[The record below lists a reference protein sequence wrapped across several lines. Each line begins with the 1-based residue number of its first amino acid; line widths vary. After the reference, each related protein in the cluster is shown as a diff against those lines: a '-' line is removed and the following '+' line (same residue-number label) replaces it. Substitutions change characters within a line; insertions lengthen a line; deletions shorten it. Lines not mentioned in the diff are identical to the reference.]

1 MRILREKKL
10 LSSWERIDTFLFI
23 DFTNDS
29 FTKGGVSM
37 VSKTCIINAKK
48 DVRPLNKDRKLNRI
62 YQNPDLHIREM
73 DLEKLDPFS
82 IRVKMLYFG
91 ICGTDVHLLKVD
103 PKGYILCSSPIDI
116 PEKGLILGHE
126 GVGIVLEVGSFVKN
140 FKPDMYVTFES
151 ILTCNYCK
159 SCRSGNFNQCT
170 NAKLVGLEI
179 DGIFGSIVDVNAS
192 LAHDVSEIAKNNEL
206 NIQAAACIEPA
217 SVAYVACENAKI
229 KGGDNVV
236 VLGAGPIGLFSAMLA
251 KNIFGASFVNIV
263 EPVEYRRNKAKEFC
277 DSVYDVKEFLDNPP
291 VHIDVIIEASGD
303 LEYVNQ
309 IFRNLNPNAHIAL
322 LARLGVSLK
331 IDNVDHLITNAITIV
346 GSRGHLGGAF
356 HKIID
361 LYKHKKIDLCSVV
374 TTVDQGI
381 EKLKYYLQENPSKIT
396 QENCK
401 VLIKA

>member
-1 MRILREKKL
+1 MIPY
-10 LSSWERIDTFLFI
+10 ERR
-23 DFTNDS
+23 S
-29 FTKGGVSM
+29 FM
-37 VSKTCIINAKK
+37 ISKTCIINAQKNT
-48 DVRPLNKDRKLNRI
+48 RPINEGRKSNQI
-62 YQNPDLHIREM
+62 YQNPDLHIMEIKM
-73 DLEKLDPFS
+73 EKLDPFS

-91 ICGTDVHLLKVD
+91 ICGTDVHLMKVD
-103 PKGYILCSSPIDI
+103 SEGYILCSAPIDI
-116 PEKGLILGHE
+116 PGRGLILGHE

-140 FKPDMYVTFES
+140 FKPNMYVTFES

-179 DGIFGSIVDVNAS
+179 NGIFGSIVDVNAS
-192 LAHDVSEIAKNNEL
+192 LAHDVTEIANNNQL

-217 SVAYVACENAKI
+217 SVAYVACENARI

-236 VLGAGPIGLFSAMLA
+236 VFGAGPIGLFSAILA
-251 KNIFGASFVNIV
+251 KNIFGASSVNIV
-263 EPVEYRRNKAKEFC
+263 EPVDYRRNKAKEFC
-277 DSVYDVKEFLDNPP
+277 DSVYDVNEFLDNPP
-291 VHIDVIIEASGD
+291 ANIDVIIEASGD
-303 LEYVNQ
+303 LEYVNR
-309 IFRNLNPNAHIAL
+309 IFCNLNPNARIAL
-322 LARLGVSLK
+322 LARLGVPLK

-361 LYKHKKIDLCSVV
+361 LYIHKKIDLCSVV

-381 EKLKYYLQENPSKIT
+381 EKLKYYLQENPSEIT

-401 VLIKA
+401 VLIRA